1 MGVGMKQIDRLI
13 IKAKKISVEYGESVI
28 MISFAD
34 GGWLSDGRCFQS
46 IEEAEQAFYE
56 NAKGDLLFIINDI
69 GAPGYHPLAAHIAK
83 QKARYRR
90 REKRRLLA
98 AEKVK
103 EVERLKRIIKA
114 AEHQEAIRQEQE
126 AEIDEK
132 RKQLAAETAGKVI

>member
-1 MGVGMKQIDRLI
+1 MKQIDRLL
-13 IKAKKISVEYGESVI
+13 IKAKKISVEYGDSVI
-28 MISFAD
+28 VISFSD
-34 GGWLSDGRCFQS
+34 EGWLSDGRCFQS

-69 GAPGYHPLAAHIAK
+69 GAPGYHPLAACIAK

-98 AEKVK
+98 AKKVK
-103 EVERLKRIIKA
+103 EAKHLQQIIKA
-114 AEHQEAIRQEQE
+114 AEHQKATQQEQE

>member
-1 MGVGMKQIDRLI
+1 MKQIDRLL
-13 IKAKKISVEYGESVI
+13 IKARKISVEYGESVI
-28 MISFAD
+28 VISFAD
-34 GGWLSDGRCFQS
+34 GEWLSGGQCFQS
-46 IEEAEQAFYE
+46 IEEAEQAFCE
-56 NAKGDLLFIINDI
+56 NAKGDPLFIINDI
-69 GAPGYHPLAAHIAK
+69 GALGCHPLAAHVAK

-126 AEIDEK
+126 TEIDEK

>member
-1 MGVGMKQIDRLI
+1 MKQIDRLL
-13 IKAKKISVEYGESVI
+13 IKARKISAEYGDSVI
-28 MISFAD
+28 VISFSD

-90 REKRRLLA
+90 REKRRLLV

-103 EVERLKRIIKA
+103 EIERLKQIIKA
-114 AEHQEAIRQEQE
+114 AEHQKAIQQKQE